1 MEAFE
6 HVVKV
11 FLEAKDYVVT
21 SNVKFPVRR
30 KTKKGGRSH

>member
-11 FLEAKDYVVT
+11 FLEAKGYVVT

-30 KTKKGGRSH
+30 KTKKAKR